1 VHQACFTERAPWR
14 LREISRSVAEQGG
27 FGFKNLRRVKVLPSI
42 VNRYTLEPSETIER
56 LERLEQLERLR

>member
-1 VHQACFTERAPWR
+1 
-14 LREISRSVAEQGG
+14 LREISRFVAEQGG
-27 FGFKNLRRVKVLPSI
+27 FGFKNLRTVKVLPSI